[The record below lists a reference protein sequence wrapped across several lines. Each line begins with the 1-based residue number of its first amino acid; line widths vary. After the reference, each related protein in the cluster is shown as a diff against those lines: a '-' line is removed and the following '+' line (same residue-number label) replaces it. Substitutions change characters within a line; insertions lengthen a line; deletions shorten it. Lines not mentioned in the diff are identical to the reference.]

1 MQLLGALS
9 RLKPAGDVHSKAIP
23 NSILLDSA
31 GSMASLASSAA
42 VIGWREPKGNQR

>member
-1 MQLLGALS
+1 MQLLGELS

-31 GSMASLASSAA
+31 GMASLASSAA